1 MDFFEHQDRARRNT
15 WKLILFFSLATLLI
29 VIAVNAVA
37 FAIWLSWQNYT
48 AYKHF
53 SIPAGL
59 QHWLNN
65 PNAWFTAGVTLLI
78 LLSGSLLQWL
88 NLAKGGEAVARM
100 ADARPLEEFINDL
113 QATQFR
119 NVVAEMSIASGV
131 PAPKLYIM
139 DRETGIN
146 AFVAG
151 YQTNQAVMVVT
162 RGMLTHLNREQI
174 QGVVGHEFSHILNGD
189 MRLNIRLM
197 SMLAGIVMIGQF
209 GRFIADI
216 GGWGRHS
223 YRRSRNDRGAI
234 PILLAGFALMAIGA
248 IGVFFGRLIRAAVS
262 RQREFLADASSV
274 QFTRNPEAVAGALYK
289 IQKQNEGSQLRHRH
303 AEDMSHFCFGEA
315 VNITHFS
322 HLLATHPPLP
332 ERIKR
337 VAPNFMVR
345 QRNIENRNL
354 ENAPRKKQAPETT
367 LIGGMAAAATGLQ
380 IQQTVGQTSPAHV
393 EYAHKLYKQIPAY
406 VRTLLDT
413 SVGARAFC
421 YGLILKENTQQKEI
435 FQFIATDDPKGAE
448 TLTQLWKWQR
458 QAAPALRLP
467 CLELCIP
474 ALNKHTEEDILKFLQ
489 RIQQLCEWD
498 QQIVLM
504 EWIVLSLLDYH
515 LNPVHK
521 TRDRIKHHSLKNLGE
536 ELQLL
541 LSSLVYLNTDLQ
553 KASHTYKQAMAS
565 MGFTDRWLLSRS
577 AIPLTR
583 LQPAINELNAL
594 SFILKRT
601 VIQSCSDIILS
612 DLQVN
617 VSEYDYLR
625 TIAIVFGCP
634 MPPLILE
641 QEQLLDLH

>member
-15 WKLILFFSLATLLI
+15 WKLILFFVTATLLI
-29 VIAVNAVA
+29 VMAVNALA
-37 FAIWLSWQNYT
+37 FTVWLSWQNHTSYP
-48 AYKHF
+48 HL
-53 SIPAGL
+53 SIPLGF
-59 QHWLNN
+59 QQWLNN
-65 PNAWFTAGVTLLI
+65 PNAWFTAGATILI

-100 ADARPLEEFINDL
+100 ADARPIEEFFNDPK
-113 QATQFR
+113 ATQFR
-119 NVVAEMSIASGV
+119 NVVAEMAIASGV
-131 PAPKLYIM
+131 SAPKLYIM

-151 YQTNQAVMVVT
+151 YQVNQAVMVVT

-209 GRFIADI
+209 GRFMADI
-216 GGWGRHS
+216 GGRSGYRS
-223 YRRSRNDRGAI
+223 RRSRNNNSAL
-234 PILLAGFALMAIGA
+234 PVFLAGLALMAIGA

-289 IQKQNEGSQLRHRH
+289 IQKQSEGSLLQHRH
-303 AEDMSHFCFGEA
+303 AEDMSHFCFGNTVHIA
-315 VNITHFS
+315 HFN

-337 VAPNFMVR
+337 IAPNFLAR
-345 QRNIENRNL
+345 QRNIENRDL
-354 ENAPRKKQAPETT
+354 ENTPQQNQAPEAT
-367 LIGGMAAAATGLQ
+367 LIGGMAAAVTGLQ
-380 IQQTVGQTSPAHV
+380 IQQVVGQTSAAHV
-393 EYAHKLYKQIPAY
+393 DYAHQLYKQIPPY
-406 VRTLLDT
+406 VRTLLAT
-413 SVGARAFC
+413 SAGARAFC
-421 YGLILKENTQQKEI
+421 YGVILKENDQQQEI
-435 FQFIATDDPKGAE
+435 VRFIASEDPNGAE
-448 TLTQLWKWQR
+448 NLARLWKWQR

-474 ALNKHTEEDILKFLQ
+474 ALNKHTVEDILIFLQ
-489 RIQQLCEWD
+489 RIQRLCEWD

-504 EWIVLSLLDYH
+504 EWIVLSLLDHH
-515 LNPVHK
+515 LNPAHK
-521 TRDRIKHHSLKNLGE
+521 TRDKVKHHSLKNLGE

-553 KASHTYKQAMAS
+553 KANNAYKQAMTS
-565 MGFTDRWLLSRS
+565 MGFADRWLLSRT

-583 LQPAINELNAL
+583 LQPVMTELNGL
-594 SFILKRT
+594 SFILKKT
-601 VIQSCSDIILS
+601 VIQACSDIILS
-612 DLQVN
+612 DQQVN
-617 VSEYDYLR
+617 VSEYDCLR
-625 TIAIVFGCP
+625 TIATVFGCP

-641 QEQLLDLH
+641 KEQLFGVH